1 MSETNGTTR
10 HNRDHLANL
19 DDDELRQ
26 LAEAVEAERRNRRRG
41 LRNLNWNPER
51 RTWERRAL

>member
-1 MSETNGTTR
+1 MQNER
-10 HNRDHLANL
+10 PDNRDHLANL

-41 LRNLNWNPER
+41 LRNLNWNAER
-51 RTWERRAL
+51 RTWERKAL